1 MQQKVL
7 CQLPRKDCVVRPAAG
22 RGFPLCRQ
30 LGAQGYNSRMEIRE
44 LICKQKEAIRRR
56 TREVAGMVRA
66 GDLAWRPEKDALSVG
81 EMLRHLWVSEEGV
94 RRAALDGNFSYY
106 EKRIP
111 QGLRAVLGTPGTLA
125 EELSQLESVHQ
136 ETLRLVAAFPSERM
150 EEERVHQELGFRRKI
165 FALLLG
171 INEHEIHHRAQLMV
185 YLRLLGRPVPES
197 INRR

>member
-1 MQQKVL
+1 M
-7 CQLPRKDCVVRPAAG
+7 
-22 RGFPLCRQ
+22 
-30 LGAQGYNSRMEIRE
+30 
-44 LICKQKEAIRRR
+44 ICKQKEAVRRR

-66 GDLAWRPEKDALSVG
+66 EHFTWRPEKDALSVG

-94 RRAALDGNFSYY
+94 RRAALDADFSYY

-111 QGLRAVLGTPGTLA
+111 EGLRAVLGAPGTLA
-125 EELSQLESVHQ
+125 EELARLESVHL
-136 ETLRLVAAFPSERM
+136 ETLRLVAAFPPERM

-165 FALLLG
+165 YAMLLG

-185 YLRLLGRPVPES
+185 YLRMIGTPVPES